1 MNKNG
6 GKVVKTKNSIVR
18 ILTITIII
26 IGVMFGADAILKKL
40 NINGIEG
47 YMYSQAMD
55 LVKTTATTSNAT
67 CSNATSSNA
76 TSSNATSST
85 ATTPNATGVEL
96 SDELLQQIER
106 QVDEDLYY
114 DYQETYR
121 DEYDSYDDFYDE
133 YYDMYYNKKLEETKK
148 EKEEN
153 EVVTFLEDNM
163 IYVIIIGI
171 AVMTAIIT
179 GVILIV
185 DKKTK
190 KIQ

>member
-1 MNKNG
+1 MNKNDS
-6 GKVVKTKNSIVR
+6 KVVKTKNSIVR
-18 ILTITIII
+18 ILIITIII
-26 IGVMFGADAILKKL
+26 IGVMLGADAILKKF

-67 CSNATSSNA
+67 C
-76 TSSNATSST
+76 SNATSST

-190 KIQ
+190 RN

>member
-67 CSNATSSNA
+67 CSNA

-190 KIQ
+190 RS